1 MADATKTSCRRYC
14 RRNCFRCVREW
25 RPIFKVYQII
35 VTLLCTSKQK
45 TEHNALRQ
53 GPEERRLRERH
64 CVLEEYRWKLTA
76 RISSLGTRLSPEGG
90 ERVRPTTRRGGV
102 SSPRPRTSTLPPR
115 CVNFNCFGEQGQQI
129 DDSYSTGLSFVSP
142 TSR

>member
-1 MADATKTSCRRYC
+1 MTWNWKKNHLRKGKYSHKTVSRRYC
-14 RRNCFRCVREW
+14 RRNCFRCARG
-25 RPIFKVYQII
+25 RCPIFKVCQLI

-64 CVLEEYRWKLTA
+64 CMMEDYRRKLTV

-90 ERVRPTTRRGGV
+90 DRVRPTTRRGEV

-115 CVNFNCFGEQGQQI
+115 CV
-129 DDSYSTGLSFVSP
+129 SFKC
-142 TSR
+142 

>member
-1 MADATKTSCRRYC
+1 MPASG
-14 RRNCFRCVREW
+14 RC
-25 RPIFKVYQII
+25 PIFKVYQII

-45 TEHNALRQ
+45 TRHNALRQ

-64 CVLEEYRWKLTA
+64 RMLEDYRRKLTV

-90 ERVRPTTRRGGV
+90 DRVRPTTRRGGV

-115 CVNFNCFGEQGQQI
+115 CVFFSSARRGKANRLTISTVQACRSYHQQAGDLPDRLRQAPGMLLRI
-129 DDSYSTGLSFVSP
+129 L
-142 TSR
+142 

>member
-1 MADATKTSCRRYC
+1 MMPRRYC
-14 RRNCFRCVREW
+14 RRNCFRCVRGW

-64 CVLEEYRWKLTA
+64 CVLEEY
-76 RISSLGTRLSPEGG
+76 
-90 ERVRPTTRRGGV
+90 
-102 SSPRPRTSTLPPR
+102 
-115 CVNFNCFGEQGQQI
+115 
-129 DDSYSTGLSFVSP
+129 
-142 TSR
+142 